1 MQQDFWGFDE
11 MIASNPRVWGWG
23 SERNARRVS
32 NLTEEERSMVRA
44 GGTLIIEGCPAYL
57 GEARRRVVFR
67 KGRYYCRM
75 P

>member
-1 MQQDFWGFDE
+1 MQQDIWGFNE

-32 NLTEEERSMVRA
+32 NLTDEERALVRA
-44 GGTLIIEGCPAYL
+44 GGTLIIEGCPNYR
-57 GEARRRVVFR
+57 GETKRRVIFLN
-67 KGRYYCRM
+67 GRFYCRM